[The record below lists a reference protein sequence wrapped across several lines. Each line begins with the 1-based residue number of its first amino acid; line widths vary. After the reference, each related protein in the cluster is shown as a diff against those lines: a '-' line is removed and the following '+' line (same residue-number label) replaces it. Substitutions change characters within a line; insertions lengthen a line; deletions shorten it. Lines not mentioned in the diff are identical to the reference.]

1 MMRVVVQMLPRS
13 NMPILTRGIYYPPIG
28 HQLVV
33 CIWDINCTVSA
44 ASGYTGNCYAK
55 INSVTFTQGTQNA
68 IRLQVYD
75 VAGNMANQTPSSIIQ
90 YDNTAP
96 GSFALYSPTGYV
108 NVQDPTVIMQF
119 SMTGPSGINPS
130 GVNYAF
136 TTNGSST
143 PTNWQEVSGVYTD
156 VNCINVAQMGQNGT
170 FYARILNVPF
180 DQDSG
185 GVFILGIGYGCQ
197 NCIRIP
203 SHKFGRGYRNP
214 VQRE

>member
-1 MMRVVVQMLPRS
+1 MMSL
-13 NMPILTRGIYYPPIG
+13 GIW
-28 HQLVV
+28 L
-33 CIWDINCTVSA
+33 
-44 ASGYTGNCYAK
+44 
-55 INSVTFTQGTQNA
+55 
-68 IRLQVYD
+68 IRPLRH
-75 VAGNMANQTPSSIIQ
+75 IIQ

-119 SMTGPSGINPS
+119 SMTGPLGINPS

-143 PTNWQEVSGVYTD
+143 PTNWQEVSGVYTMML
-156 VNCINVAQMGQNGT
+156 IASNVAQMGQNGK
-170 FYARILNVPF
+170 FYARILDVPF

-197 NCIRIP
+197 NCIRNQAKVGI
-203 SHKFGRGYRNP
+203 GYRNP